1 MSEKYPAQFTPGE
14 YVIHHR
20 DFPSP
25 VNIMVYRSSTGD
37 TLFWRARVGNK
48 PSFKRERYYGE
59 LDNTSFWHSVYTA
72 IAVDP
77 PRGAAG
83 F

>member
-20 DFPSP
+20 DFSSP
-25 VNIMVYRSSTGD
+25 VNIEVYKNALGE
-37 TLFWRARVGNK
+37 LFWRAWIGGK
-48 PSFKRERYYGE
+48 LPFKRERYYGE
-59 LDNTSFWHSVYTA
+59 LANASFWHSVYTA